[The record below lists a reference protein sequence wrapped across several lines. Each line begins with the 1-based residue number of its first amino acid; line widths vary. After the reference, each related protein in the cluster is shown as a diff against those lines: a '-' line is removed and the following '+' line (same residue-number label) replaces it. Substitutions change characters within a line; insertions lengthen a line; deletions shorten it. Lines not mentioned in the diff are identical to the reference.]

1 MVNRE
6 LINIT
11 KFLQEKGFEFLE
23 GLVTLLSFAE
33 NKRLVT
39 ETFFNEDG
47 KLLTDRVLYEEMLTE
62 EGELVFLEL
71 ANDWFVY
78 IKEDHTRTGDS
89 KYLTQLYKNKKTI
102 VDKVQKYTLWSWAV
116 GVSNHWSIGIN
127 NPKGNG
133 YLEDSLLFTA
143 ENIIEGKGL
152 YVMYRNEEV
161 GYEVEYMEYNRIL
174 GGWDYEGEFKKYAI
188 ICQSHNL
195 SEIESAVQRILN
207 PKQQDLLKFIQY
219 GYWYVITNKLK
230 VGLTNYEEGELLY
243 FANTEHLFLEVSYE
257 NLTYKITL
265 ARVRHSITK
274 GTVIIHPN
282 NIDKS
287 VTYYVET
294 ERELVRKLETLSCLS
309 NEFV

>member
-1 MVNRE
+1 MANRE

-39 ETFFNEDG
+39 ETFFNEEG

-71 ANDWFVY
+71 ANDWFAY
-78 IKEDHTRTGDS
+78 IKEDHNRTGDS

-102 VDKVQKYTLWSWAV
+102 VDKVQKYTQWSWAL
-116 GVSNHWSIGIN
+116 GVSNHWAIGIN

-143 ENIIEGKGL
+143 ENTIEGKAL

-161 GYEVEYMEYNRIL
+161 GYEVEYMEYNRTL
-174 GGWDYEGEFKKYAI
+174 GGWDYEGEFRKYAI
-188 ICQSHNL
+188 ICQSHNS
-195 SEIESAVQRILN
+195 SEVENTVQSILN
-207 PKQQDLLKFIQY
+207 PGDENLLKFIQY
-219 GYWYVITNKLK
+219 GYWYVVANKLMT
-230 VGLTNYEEGELLY
+230 GYSNYENGELLY
-243 FANTEHLFLEVSYE
+243 FASTDKLFLEVVYE
-257 NLTYKITL
+257 RQLFKITL
-265 ARVRHSITK
+265 GRVKHSITK
-274 GTVIIHPN
+274 GTAIIHSN
-282 NIDKS
+282 NIEKS
-287 VTYYVET
+287 ITYYVET
-294 ERELVRKLETLSCLS
+294 ERELVRKLETLSCLP

>member
-1 MVNRE
+1 MANRE

-39 ETFFNEDG
+39 ETFFNEEG
-47 KLLTDRVLYEEMLTE
+47 RLLTDRVLYEEMLTE
-62 EGELVFLEL
+62 EGELMFLEL

-78 IKEDHTRTGDS
+78 IKEDPTRTGDS

-102 VDKVQKYTLWSWAV
+102 VDKVQKYTKWSWAL
-116 GVSNHWSIGIN
+116 GVSNHWAIGIN

-133 YLEDSLLFTA
+133 YLEDTLLFTV
-143 ENIIEGKGL
+143 ENTIEGRGL

-161 GYEVEYMEYNRIL
+161 GYEVEYMEYNRTI
-174 GGWDYEGEFKKYAI
+174 GGWDYEGEFRKYAI

-195 SEIESAVQRILN
+195 NEIENTVQSILN
-207 PKQQDLLKFIQY
+207 PGDENLLKFIQY
-219 GYWYVITNKLK
+219 GYWYVVTNKLMA
-230 VGLTNYEEGELLY
+230 GYSNYENGELLY
-243 FANTEHLFLEVSYE
+243 FASTDKLFLEVAYE
-257 NLTYKITL
+257 RQLFKIIL
-265 ARVRHSITK
+265 GRVKHNIIK
-274 GTVIIHPN
+274 GTVIIHSN
-282 NIDKS
+282 NIEKS
-287 VTYYVET
+287 ITYYVES